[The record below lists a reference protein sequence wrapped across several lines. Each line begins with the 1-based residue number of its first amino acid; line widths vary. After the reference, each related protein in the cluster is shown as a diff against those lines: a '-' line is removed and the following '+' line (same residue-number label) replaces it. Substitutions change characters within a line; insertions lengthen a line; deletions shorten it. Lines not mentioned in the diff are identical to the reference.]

1 MITIAGTLLM
11 GMLAGLWHALEI
23 DHVAAVS
30 SLVSAKS
37 SRHAMVQHGI
47 VWGIGHASTLFVV
60 TAFIIMTNW
69 VIRESASLWLEF
81 AVGVMLLGLGLHVL
95 WRLWTNK
102 LHMHLHQHEASVP
115 HLHFH
120 SHLDDSS
127 PHSVSLHHHAHKR
140 FPMRALAVGVMH
152 GMAGSAALVV
162 LTAISTG
169 SLVGTLAYVAVFGIG
184 SILGMALLSAVLAV
198 PLSWTAKYL
207 LVGNRIIQLTIG
219 MVTISVGL
227 MLVYTTKLHLIF

>member
-1 MITIAGTLLM
+1 
-11 GMLAGLWHALEI
+11 
-23 DHVAAVS
+23 
-30 SLVSAKS
+30 
-37 SRHAMVQHGI
+37 MV
-47 VWGIGHASTLFVV
+47 TLFVV
-60 TAFIIMTNW
+60 STNW

-95 WRLWTNK
+95 SRMWTNK
-102 LHMHLHQHEASVP
+102 LHVHIHQHEASAP

-127 PHSVSLHHHAHKR
+127 PHGVSLHQHAHKR
-140 FPMRALAVGVMH
+140 FPKRALAVGVMH

-169 SLVGTLAYVAVFGIG
+169 SLIGTLAYVAVFGIG
-184 SILGMALLSAVLAV
+184 SIIGMALLSAVLSV

-207 LVGNRIIQLTIG
+207 IVGNRIIQLTIG
-219 MVTISVGL
+219 TMTIGVGL
-227 MLVYTTKLHLIF
+227 MLVYTAKLHLIF